1 MKKTLDQTFR
11 VVKLPASLVEAMRRQ
26 RDADG
31 TTNLQFVG
39 DAVAKNLPGIIEQ
52 LRSIGLC
59 PQKGPKQAVRL
70 PFSSQGGTLKALRVA
85 SNETGISAIQLLSLC
100 LVAGTS
106 SKSTKRGRGKR
117 VASGR
122 TSSKLGEAAKS

>member
-11 VVKLPASLVEAMRRQ
+11 VVKLPASLVEAIRRQ

-31 TTNLQFVG
+31 ATSLQFVG
-39 DAVAKNLPGIIEQ
+39 DAVAKNLPGIIDQ

-106 SKSTKRGRGKR
+106 SKSAKRGRGKGA
-117 VASGR
+117 VLGR
-122 TSSKLGEAAKS
+122 TSSKRGEAAKS

>member
-1 MKKTLDQTFR
+1 MKKALDQTFR

-39 DAVAKNLPGIIEQ
+39 NAVMKNLPGIIER
-52 LRSIGLC
+52 LRSIGLG

-70 PFSSQGGTLKALRVA
+70 PFSSNEGTLKALRVA
-85 SNETGISAIQLLSLC
+85 SDETGISAIQLLSLC
-100 LVAGTS
+100 LVAGTA
-106 SKSTKRGRGKR
+106 SKSAKRGRGKR
-117 VASGR
+117 T
-122 TSSKLGEAAKS
+122 TSARSSAKHGEASKS

>member
-1 MKKTLDQTFR
+1 MKKMLDQTFR
-11 VVKLPASLVEAMRRQ
+11 VVKLPASLVDSMRRQ

-39 DAVAKNLPGIIEQ
+39 DSVAKNLPGIIEQ

-70 PFSSQGGTLKALRVA
+70 PFSSQGGTLKALRDA

-106 SKSTKRGRGKR
+106 SKSMNRSRGKR
-117 VASGR
+117 AASGR
-122 TSSKLGEAAKS
+122 ATSKRGKGAK